1 MDCQCKV
8 LTGAAGHFG
17 SLDLVVKG
25 SPQTG
30 PNLCSLK
37 KTYSIVY
44 LFLPSLS
51 SQAAG
56 LVLLR
61 YLFLSK
67 VKKSLGDVEGG
78 L

>member
-1 MDCQCKV
+1 MDHQCNV
-8 LTGAAGHFG
+8 LVEEAHRFG
-17 SLDLVVKG
+17 TLDLVVKG

-30 PNLCSLK
+30 PNLCSLE
-37 KTYSIVY
+37 KTHSIVC
-44 LFLPSLS
+44 LFVPSLS

-67 VKKSLGDVEGG
+67 I
-78 L
+78 